1 MASLTHLAMA
11 CCVEAVAEHDLGRTA
26 ATFGV
31 CLHVLR
37 KDLPAL
43 AEVEEQ
49 ILEKDWCPDYR
60 EQQRLEASNHS
71 QVENEVART
80 RCRHLLD
87 GGHGAISLTEI
98 LGER

>member
-1 MASLTHLAMA
+1 M
-11 CCVEAVAEHDLGRTA
+11 EG
-26 ATFGV
+26 GPQW
-31 CLHVLR
+31 
-37 KDLPAL
+37 LPLQLLPGSRNAQPV

-49 ILEKDWCPDYR
+49 ILEKGWCPDYR

-87 GGHGAISLTEI
+87 GGHGAILWTEI